1 MQVCLKAVTVSTQGL
16 QVSRVIVPVIPV
28 YVVHIQLA
36 AVFRHKAAVLAD
48 ILLVDH
54 IWVLAIVNIS
64 FIDSLAPVATS
75 QASSLG
81 IS

>member
-1 MQVCLKAVTVSTQGL
+1 MQVCLKAMAVSTQGL

-28 YVVHIQLA
+28 YVVYVQLA
-36 AVFRHKAAVLAD
+36 AVLRHKAAVLAG

-54 IWVLAIVNIS
+54 IRVLAIDYVS
-64 FIDSLAPVATS
+64 FIDSLAPIATS